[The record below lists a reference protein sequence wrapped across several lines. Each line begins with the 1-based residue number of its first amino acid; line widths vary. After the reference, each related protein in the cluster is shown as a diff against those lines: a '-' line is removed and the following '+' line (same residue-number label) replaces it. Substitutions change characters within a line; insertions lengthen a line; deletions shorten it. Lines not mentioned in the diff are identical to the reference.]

1 MSGRRARAA
10 MAPAAPVMAA
20 PAYSVRPS
28 SQPIATHT

>member
-1 MSGRRARAA
+1 MRARPRGPGMTQASA
-10 MAPAAPVMAA
+10 WMAA

>member
-1 MSGRRARAA
+1 MSGRRARAGRA
-10 MAPAAPVMAA
+10 VMAA